1 MHYGVDLALITHG
14 SPHVRCSRPAHAAK
28 ATLQTKPQAACRT
41 ATDEAGGE
49 PVQSGSENRPDS
61 VEIERE
67 VSARPSGF
75 ATGGSVDN
83 RDDDHSR

>member
-1 MHYGVDLALITHG
+1 MCVAAGLRM
-14 SPHVRCSRPAHAAK
+14 PRKQRFKPSRKPPVAP
-28 ATLQTKPQAACRT
+28 QPTKP
-41 ATDEAGGE
+41 GGE
-49 PVQSGSENRPDS
+49 PVQSGPENRPDS